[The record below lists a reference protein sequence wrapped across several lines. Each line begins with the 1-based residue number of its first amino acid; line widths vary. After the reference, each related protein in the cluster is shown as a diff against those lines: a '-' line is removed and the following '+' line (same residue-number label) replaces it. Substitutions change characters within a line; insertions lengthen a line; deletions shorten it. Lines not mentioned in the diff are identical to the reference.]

1 MNIEVIQRLKLIHT
15 PINVGHPE
23 LLVDFNNVDQ
33 KAPNLST
40 RLRKGK
46 QW

>member
-1 MNIEVIQRLKLIHT
+1 MYIEVTQRLKLIHT
-15 PINVGHPE
+15 PINVGLPE
-23 LLVDFNNVDQ
+23 LLFDFNNVDQ

-46 QW
+46 PL